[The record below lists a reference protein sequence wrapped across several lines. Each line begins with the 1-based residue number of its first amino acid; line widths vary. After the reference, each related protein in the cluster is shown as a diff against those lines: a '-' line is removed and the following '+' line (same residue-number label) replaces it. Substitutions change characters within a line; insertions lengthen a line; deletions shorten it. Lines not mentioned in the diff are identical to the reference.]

1 MNTAMRARNERVNK
15 LIRGLETK
23 TYPLRLYGSPEE
35 VDLIV
40 HDGGAVRVLLESVA
54 WQFLDLSA

>member
-1 MNTAMRARNERVNK
+1 MRARNERVNK